1 MSCTTKWTC
10 KRSHGARRKGP
21 RCATCGGP
29 LVTVARFR
37 ARCGGDV
44 PLLCKQL
51 TAAGVVVRSRG
62 RAIFAWAELG
72 EATDSMLA
80 IVDAYLFG
88 GAA

>member
-1 MSCTTKWTC
+1 M
-10 KRSHGARRKGP
+10 P
-21 RCATCGGP
+21 
-29 LVTVARFR
+29 
-37 ARCGGDV
+37 DV
-44 PLLCKQL
+44 PLLRKQL

-72 EATDSMLA
+72 EATDSMLG